1 MNFFQLYLVYNIN
14 YFIFTKHFENYHY
27 GNRKIISRK
36 KFRANY

>member
-14 YFIFTKHFENYHY
+14 YFIFAEHFKNYQY
-27 GNRKIISRK
+27 GNRKIISRE